1 MPIAPLNSQ
10 LLSDGVSLSI
20 IWRTWFSQLMEF
32 LTSFLAVYN
41 VLEQVLI
48 TASYPVV
55 LADSGKQIY
64 HSAAGA
70 VTVTIPANSAISFPI
85 GTQLFFINNSGAG
98 VMSIAITTDT
108 LLWSPSGG
116 TGTRSLAASGFATA
130 TKITSTRWI
139 IFGTGI
145 T

>member
-1 MPIAPLNSQ
+1 MKLPIAPLNSQ
-10 LLSDGVSLSI
+10 MLSDGISLSL

-32 LTSFLAVYN
+32 LASLMMLQQTVVTSTYAL
-41 VLEQVLI
+41 
-48 TASYPVV
+48 TA
-55 LADSGKQIY
+55 LDAGKQIY
-64 HSAAGA
+64 HADAGA
-70 VTVTIPANSAISFPI
+70 VTVTIPANGSISYPI

-98 VMSIAITTDT
+98 IMSIAITSDT
-108 LLWSPSGG
+108 LLFSPSGG

-139 IFGTGI
+139 IFGTGL

>member
-1 MPIAPLNSQ
+1 MKLPIAPLNSQ
-10 LLSDGVSLSI
+10 MLSDGISLSL

-32 LTSFLAVYN
+32 LASLMVLQQTIVTSTYAL
-41 VLEQVLI
+41 
-48 TASYPVV
+48 TA
-55 LADSGKQIY
+55 LDAGKQIY
-64 HSAAGA
+64 HAAAGA
-70 VTVTIPANSAISFPI
+70 VTVTIPANGSISYPI

-98 VMSIAITTDT
+98 VMSIAITSDT
-108 LLWSPSGG
+108 LLFSPSGG

-139 IFGTGI
+139 IFGTGL